1 MRTRLRPLA
10 AVAGLVALSAVSVSL
25 APTALAAPAGND
37 SPVVSSGDG
46 WTVTRAAGGYLVSLK
61 LDAPLP
67 VKDDLP
73 ELVADGTDL
82 GPAAESADGRTLTVA
97 TTDASVADAEKVEW
111 QWSSG
116 GDSTATGPT
125 ALVSPSAQ
133 AKARKLTEANE
144 AKELAGEEGPEG
156 TTPDDPTTIG
166 TGSYTIAD
174 YNFGAQSI
182 PLADI
187 GGIRGEFQGRI
198 YLPTDGKPHPVAI
211 FLHGRHSSCYNLTT
225 LRGASGWP
233 CAPGTAPIPSFAGYD
248 AAAEALAADG
258 VTVVSIS
265 ANAINANDNQ
275 LSPDNGA
282 ASRGQLVLD
291 TLAMLK
297 KANAGEP
304 VSYHDAVTDQDVTL
318 EQALT
323 AGKATY
329 PGSAITASQLVGTMD
344 FGSIG
349 LMGHSRGGEGVVSA
363 AALNAALPDPWKI
376 KSVLPLAP
384 VDFTRTTLP
393 DVVMTTMLPYCDGDV
408 SDQQGQHFYADS
420 RDAFSDNVLRS
431 NLWVMG
437 ADHNFFN
444 SQWTPP
450 SPGGSDDWSNTA
462 DPVCGTSA
470 AALASGKNLRMTA
483 DQQYRLGA
491 AYISGFFE
499 LTLRGRTQF
508 QGLFD
513 GSQLTPPSVAAF
525 AADVRTVAQQ
535 PASTRRDITAFKTTS
550 PLIGTTST
558 STAVICASKS
568 GRTVPQPYP
577 LCTNPGST
585 LTNQQLPH
593 WTPASF
599 APNVPLNVMTHL
611 TWTATTGALGV
622 TLPSAQQNVSAYDEM
637 TVAMSPDESVT
648 TGTDMTL
655 SVTDSAG
662 HTWSSLV
669 SALNT
674 WGVTRMPASGATQLG
689 KIVLQQV
696 AVPTATL
703 AEAGLDLKHI
713 TKVTFTGAVGADTTA
728 SGGVYLSDLAFADKS
743 LGTPSPQARPT
754 VNIASTKTEE
764 GNGPGAV
771 QAAVYLSRTSA
782 TPVTAYATVVGSA
795 TGKVGLAMQKVTFA
809 PGETCQVVDIPVTGD
824 TAAGA
829 TPSTSYKLGVS
840 NSSNAVLGSQDFGTI
855 AVREDD
861 GVAEPATAAPAVGV
875 QGDVC
880 AEYAALSRPGTLTV
894 SDATPEPGATVT
906 VTGSGY
912 RDGESVSFTLGAAA
926 GGSAA
931 GGSAAG
937 GSVAGGPVAL
947 GSAVA
952 ASDGTVSFQAA
963 LPADQPYGKAV
974 ISAAGA
980 GSGFTGTAG
989 VTVLATTSTAL
1000 TLDPAAP
1007 RISQAVTLKAAV
1019 SGSGT
1024 AGSGTDGGTV
1034 TFRDGTTVLG
1044 TAKVSGG
1051 TASLRIAAGFK
1062 AGTYT
1067 FTAAFGGTET
1077 ADISSSA
1084 PVQLVLTKGRSAIA
1098 MALLSK
1104 SATYG
1109 HAVSGVFSVAGAT
1122 NGTVSVSYGTGSLTA
1137 KVGASGAGTFKL
1149 PASLSVGAHTV
1160 SVRYLGTDFVE
1171 PSSVVTQKLTVVKA
1185 KTTTSLTLSKTTL
1198 ARGKSET
1205 VKVVVGGHSAAD
1217 YPTGTITVTAK
1228 VGGKTTTTKVSLT
1241 AAKKGVISFSV
1252 TLPKVKGTATVTA
1265 SYSGNG
1271 NFVSSTSAKKQ
1282 VRLT

>member
-1 MRTRLRPLA
+1 MDIPRPMRTARLRPLA
-10 AVAGLVALSAVSVSL
+10 AGVAGLMALSALSVL
-25 APTALAAPAGND
+25 GAPVASAATDSD
-37 SPVVSSGDG
+37 SPVVRSGDG
-46 WTVTRAAGGYLVSLK
+46 WTVSRAAGGYVVSLE
-61 LDAPLP
+61 LDTPLP
-67 VKDDLP
+67 VKNDAP

-82 GPAAESADGRTLTVA
+82 GPATESADGHTLTV
-97 TTDASVADAEKVEW
+97 TTADDSVAAAKDISW

-125 ALVSPSAQ
+125 SLLSPSAQ
-133 AKARKLTEANE
+133 AKAQKLTESKALVE
-144 AKELAGEEGPEG
+144 DEG
-156 TTPDDPTTIG
+156 TDTTADDPTTIG

-182 PLADI
+182 PLTDI

-198 YLPTDGKPHPVAI
+198 YLPTDGKPHPVAV

-233 CAPGTAPIPSFAGYD
+233 CAAGTAPILSYAGYD

-291 TLAMLK
+291 TLTMLK

-304 VSYHDAVTDQDVTL
+304 VVQHDAVTDQDVTL

-323 AGKATY
+323 AGKSTY
-329 PGSAITASQLVGTMD
+329 PDSTVTAAQLVGSMD
-344 FGSIG
+344 FSSIG

-363 AALNAALPDPWKI
+363 GALNAALPNPWQI

-393 DVVMTTMLPYCDGDV
+393 DVVMTTLLPYCDGDV

-420 RDAFSDNVLRS
+420 RDAFSDDVLRS
-431 NLWVMG
+431 NFWVMG

-470 AALASGKNLRMTA
+470 AALASGKNIRITA
-483 DQQYRLGA
+483 EQQYKLGA

-499 LTLRGRTQF
+499 ATLRGRTQF
-508 QGLFD
+508 KGYFD

-525 AADVRTVAQQ
+525 ADVRTVAQQ
-535 PASTRRDITAFKTTS
+535 PSSARRDITSFKKTS

-558 STAVICASKS
+558 ATAVICASKS

-622 TLPSAQQNVSAYDEM
+622 TLPSAQQNVSGYDEM
-637 TVAMSPDESVT
+637 TVHMSPDESVV

-655 SVTDSAG
+655 SVADSAG
-662 HTWSSLV
+662 HSWSSPV
-669 SALNT
+669 SALNP
-674 WGVTRMPASGATQLG
+674 WGVTKMPASGATQLG

-713 TKVTFTGAVGADTTA
+713 TKVTFTGATGADATA
-728 SGGVYLSDLAFADKS
+728 TGGVYLSDLVFENKS
-743 LGTPSPQARPT
+743 LGTPSPQGRPA
-754 VNIASTKTEE
+754 VNIASTRTEE
-764 GNGPGAV
+764 GNGPGAA

-782 TPVTAYATVVGSA
+782 TPVSAYVTVVGSA
-795 TGKVGLAMQKVTFA
+795 TGKVGLAMQKVTFE
-809 PGETCQVVDIPVTGD
+809 PGTTCQVVDIPASGD

-829 TPSTSYKLGVS
+829 TPTTAYKVGVS
-840 NSSNAVLGSQDFGTI
+840 NSTNAVLGSGDFGTI
-855 AVREDD
+855 TVREDD
-861 GVAEPATAAPAVGV
+861 GLTGTATPAPVVGV

-880 AEYAALSRPGTLTV
+880 AEYAALSRPGALTV
-894 SDATPEPGATVT
+894 GDTKPEPGATVT

-912 RDGESVSFTLGAAA
+912 RDGESVAFTLG
-926 GGSAA
+926 SA
-931 GGSAAG
+931 
-937 GSVAGGPVAL
+937 VL

-963 LPADQPYGKAV
+963 VPADQPYGSAT
-974 ISAAGA
+974 ISAVGA
-980 GSGFTGTAG
+980 GSGYTATAG
-989 VTVLATTSTAL
+989 VQVLATTTTAL
-1000 TLDPAAP
+1000 ALNPAAP
-1007 RISQAVTLKAAV
+1007 GISKAVTLTATV
-1019 SGSGT
+1019 TG
-1024 AGSGTDGGTV
+1024 AGSDGGTV

-1044 TAKVSGG
+1044 TAAATGG
-1051 TASLRIAAGFK
+1051 TASLRIPAGFK
-1062 AGTYT
+1062 AGTHT
-1067 FTAAFGGTET
+1067 FTAAFGGTAS
-1077 ADISSSA
+1077 ADTSA
-1084 PVQLVLTKGRSAIA
+1084 SDPVQLVLTKGRSAIA
-1098 MALLSK
+1098 MALTVK
-1104 SATYG
+1104 SISYG
-1109 HAVSGVFSVAGAT
+1109 HPVSGVFSVAGASD
-1122 NGTVSVSYGTGSLTA
+1122 GLVKVSYGTGSLTA
-1137 KVGASGAGTFKL
+1137 KVGSSGAGTFKL

-1160 SVRYLGTDFVE
+1160 SVQYLGTDFVE
-1171 PSSVVTQKLTVVKA
+1171 PSGVASQKLTVVKA
-1185 KTTTSLTLSKTTL
+1185 KTATSLTLSKTKL
-1198 ARGKSET
+1198 ARGKSES
-1205 VKVVVGGHSAAD
+1205 VKVSVSGHSGAA

-1228 VGGKTTTTKVSLT
+1228 VGSKTTTTKVTLT

-1252 TLPKVKGTATVTA
+1252 KLPNVKGTATVTA
-1265 SYSGNG
+1265 VYAGDKNFSG
-1271 NFVSSTSAKKQ
+1271 STSPKKQ
-1282 VRLT
+1282 VKLT